1 MASRISRRAVK
12 SGCACEWGAWG
23 QISEDGPGHY
33 NPDRSEDPWGRA
45 AEAARAEVH
54 KRTTFP
60 DTVRGF
66 NVISD
71 GHEGRWQT
79 GRGEDLRAGKA
90 APEIPALKP
99 YWGKPTVRNFR
110 GGDGNRGIIRS
121 PQSAIVLPEETYGV
135 PRQSS
140 TLPER
145 GSRFRRTPR
154 ALADMSVQPLDRGG
168 AAGSA
173 RVAA

>member
-45 AEAARAEVH
+45 ADAARAEVR

-79 GRGEDLRAGKA
+79 GRGEDPRAGKA

-110 GGDGNRGIIRS
+110 GAMETAASFEARKAPSSYPANSNQSTPAPDSGPDEWANHGWGGCAGRLPVHAIIQGGNRVR
-121 PQSAIVLPEETYGV
+121 
-135 PRQSS
+135 
-140 TLPER
+140 
-145 GSRFRRTPR
+145 
-154 ALADMSVQPLDRGG
+154 
-168 AAGSA
+168 
-173 RVAA
+173 

>member
-23 QISEDGPGHY
+23 QISADGPGHY
-33 NPDRSEDPWGRA
+33 NPDRSEDPWGRV

-79 GRGEDLRAGKA
+79 GRGEAREPGR
-90 APEIPALKP
+90 PRLKYRP
-99 YWGKPTVRNFR
+99 
-110 GGDGNRGIIRS
+110 
-121 PQSAIVLPEETYGV
+121 
-135 PRQSS
+135 
-140 TLPER
+140 
-145 GSRFRRTPR
+145 
-154 ALADMSVQPLDRGG
+154 
-168 AAGSA
+168 
-173 RVAA
+173 